1 MMQRCNLSI
10 VNHSLA
16 TSLGA
21 IAVRLSHSVAKLTT
35 VIAQVALIALVFFV
49 TVPLTVAYFFWLF
62 YLLWTSWSA
71 DGSLWAPLGEIACTI
86 TFFLRPIIKAAQGN
100 TADSAQLFRDPVSNA
115 MCKTPTTLGTR
126 WWIIPFSIVGAPGIF
141 AGLTLAAWSA
151 VPSLHAAQTWSVS
164 VPYNWE
170 DPFIV
175 GVWTIVP
182 FLASWK
188 LWLCLSRQYLTVGI
202 GPDGLVTKGGKSSQS
217 IPWSKVS
224 TVIVDKLDHV
234 KGSHYHA
241 DDLQQQK
248 LVLTCGSED
257 SISIALHTLNPNE
270 RKRLALE
277 LKKHLPTRVFTESG
291 LNFIKQVCPEPEKKR
306 VDGDKGSCATASL
319 TDIWQQDLKQHIGRT
334 NYVPLEID
342 AQLQG
347 GRIHI
352 TGYLSSGGFS
362 TTYMAQRMSNLE
374 NKREVVVIKESS
386 LPQGLSDVAR
396 LKISDMFARE
406 ARLLQKCNHPRI
418 AKVLDFFHEN
428 GREYLALEYLEGVR
442 LSDVI
447 SKESKSSE
455 LQCIKWALELSQ
467 LLDYLHTIEPA
478 IIHRDFTPE
487 NLILHTSGHLH
498 LIDFGAAN
506 EFLGGAT
513 GTLIGKQAYIA
524 PEQFQGKATTQSDI
538 YALGATLFFILTAQ
552 EPLPLSPSHPRLVR
566 PEISEDLDQFIAS
579 CTDLDPLKRIGSASE
594 LIGTL
599 TTLRTRLAAAGTE

>member
-1 MMQRCNLSI
+1 MQRCNPSI
-10 VNHSLA
+10 VNRSLA
-16 TSLGA
+16 AFLGA
-21 IAVRLSHSVAKLTT
+21 IAVRLSDSVAKLSM
-35 VIAQVALIALVFFV
+35 VVAQMALIAFVFSV
-49 TVPLTVAYFFWLF
+49 TVPLTLAYFFWLL
-62 YLLWTSWSA
+62 YLWWSFWFA
-71 DGSLWAPLGEIACTI
+71 HESPINLWAMLGVIACTI
-86 TFFLRPIIKAAQGN
+86 TFFPQAIKMAVQGK
-100 TADSAQLFRDPVSNA
+100 TAGSAQLFRDPVSNV
-115 MCKTPTTLGTR
+115 MYKTPTTFGTR

-141 AGLTLAAWSA
+141 AALTLAGLSA
-151 VPSLHAAQTWSVS
+151 VPNLPDNSYWALPQVQ
-164 VPYNWE
+164 
-170 DPFIV
+170 FIV
-175 GVWTIVP
+175 GFFSVLP
-182 FLASWK
+182 FLASSK
-188 LWLCLSRQYLTVGI
+188 LFLSLSRKYLTVGI
-202 GPDGLVTKGGKSSQS
+202 GPDGLVTKSGRSFSQS
-217 IPWSKVS
+217 IAWSNVS
-224 TVIVDKLDHV
+224 TVIVDKLDYV
-234 KGSHYHA
+234 QESNYHA

-248 LVLTCGSED
+248 LVLTCGTQD

-277 LKKHLPTRVFTESG
+277 LKSHLPTRVFTESG

-306 VDGDKGSCATASL
+306 VDGDEGSCATASL

-347 GRIHI
+347 GRIQI

-362 TTYMAQRMSNLE
+362 TTYMAERMSNLE

-428 GREYLALEYLEGVR
+428 GREYLALEYLPGVR

-579 CTDLDPLKRIGSASE
+579 CTELDPLKRIGSASE

-599 TTLRTRLAAAGTE
+599 TTWRTRLAAADRE